1 MLSLP
6 VRLQPQL
13 IAFALALAEVVQ
25 LLISAQLL
33 LSSLS
38 LKHVL
43 EIIIGTGGTEEVHIL
58 AFITSC

>member
-6 VRLQPQL
+6 VRQPKL
-13 IAFALALAEVVQ
+13 IAFALALIEVIQ
-25 LLISAQLL
+25 LIISAQLL

-43 EIIIGTGGTEEVHIL
+43 EIIIGTGVTEEVHIL
-58 AFITSC
+58 AFVTGC

>member
-6 VRLQPQL
+6 VRQPKL
-13 IAFALALAEVVQ
+13 IAFALALIEVVQ
-25 LLISAQLL
+25 LFISAQLL

-43 EIIIGTGGTEEVHIL
+43 EIIIGTGVTEEVHIL
-58 AFITSC
+58 AFVTNC